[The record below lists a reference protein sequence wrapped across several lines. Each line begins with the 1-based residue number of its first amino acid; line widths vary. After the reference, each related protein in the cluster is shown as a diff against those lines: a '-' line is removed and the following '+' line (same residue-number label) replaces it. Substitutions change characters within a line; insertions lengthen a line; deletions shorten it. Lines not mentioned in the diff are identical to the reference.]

1 MKLTKRNKLLP
12 LRYKLAAY
20 FFALVCITLVLL
32 WIFQIVFLEGFYKT
46 IKSTRVE
53 QSAQQISLSIKN
65 GGDTVETINNI
76 SRKNGLSVYIYDT
89 SSPIFLKLYSKNY
102 NNTINM
108 SEFEEHRAYKYYR
121 EAYENG
127 GTCMDTT
134 TLETD
139 IREMQQF
146 NDISKSNYDKTV
158 QRETKPVDTQ
168 QYIEFRYENLIY
180 AEIIPVDDSTEYFM
194 LISSTITPV
203 SSVVETLRIQLIIV
217 SSIVFLIAIGLSL
230 YAARRISR
238 PLSEMNKSAKELAKQ
253 NYDVEFKGMGY
264 LEVKELNDT
273 LNYTRKELSKVDA
286 LRREL
291 IANISHDLR
300 TPLTMIKGYGEVMRD
315 LPGENTP
322 ENVQVIIDEAS
333 RLSNLVTDLL
343 DLSKLQAGALTLDAE
358 VFSLTDSIKNIFK
371 RYSKLKEQDG
381 YNIVFESDQNVLIY
395 GDELKMSQAIYNLMN
410 NAINY
415 VGEDKTV
422 IVKQIV
428 SDKKVRVEVI
438 DHGAGISQDKL
449 EYIWDRYYKVDKLH
463 KSAVI
468 GTGLGL
474 SIVKNIL
481 ELHNATY
488 GVISKV
494 GVGSTFWFELAIKSE
509 K

>member
-1 MKLTKRNKLLP
+1 MLP

-65 GGDTVETINNI
+65 GGDTVETINNT

-300 TPLTMIKGYGEVMRD
+300 TPLTSLKGYID
-315 LPGENTP
+315 LIKKEK
-322 ENVQVIIDEAS
+322 
-333 RLSNLVTDLL
+333 SNN
-343 DLSKLQAGALTLDAE
+343 KQ
-358 VFSLTDSIKNIFK
+358 
-371 RYSKLKEQDG
+371 KE
-381 YNIVFESDQNVLIY
+381 YL
-395 GDELKMSQAIYNLMN
+395 
-410 NAINY
+410 
-415 VGEDKTV
+415 
-422 IVKQIV
+422 
-428 SDKKVRVEVI
+428 
-438 DHGAGISQDKL
+438 
-449 EYIWDRYYKVDKLH
+449 
-463 KSAVI
+463 
-468 GTGLGL
+468 
-474 SIVKNIL
+474 
-481 ELHNATY
+481 
-488 GVISKV
+488 
-494 GVGSTFWFELAIKSE
+494 
-509 K
+509 

>member
-1 MKLTKRNKLLP
+1 M
-12 LRYKLAAY
+12 Y
-20 FFALVCITLVLL
+20 FFTLVCVTLILL

-53 QSAQQISLSIKN
+53 QGAQQISMSIKN
-65 GGDTVETINNI
+65 GDDTTDIIDNV
-76 SRKNGLSVYIYDT
+76 SRKNALSIYVYDT
-89 SSPIFLKLYSKNY
+89 SSPIFLKVYSKNY
-102 NNTINM
+102 NNVI
-108 SEFEEHRAYKYYR
+108 SKSDYQEHQAYRYYKK
-121 EAYENG
+121 AYENG
-127 GTCMDTT
+127 GTYMDTT
-134 TLETD
+134 TLESD
-139 IREMQQF
+139 LRELEEF
-146 NDISKSNYDKTV
+146 RNIVETPYEKTSQEETMSAYSP
-158 QRETKPVDTQ
+158 QR
-168 QYIEFRYENLIY
+168 IEYRYENLVY

-194 LISSTITPV
+194 LINTTITPV
-203 SSVVETLRIQLIIV
+203 SSVVDTLRIQLIIV
-217 SSIVFLIAIGLSL
+217 STIVFLIAIGLSL
-230 YAARRISR
+230 YSAKRISR

-253 NYDVEFKGMGY
+253 NYDVEFNSSGY

-273 LNYTRKELSKVDA
+273 LNYTRKELSKVEQ

-322 ENVQVIIDEAS
+322 ENVQIIIDEAS
-333 RLSNLVTDLL
+333 RLSTLVTDLL
-343 DLSKLQAGALTLDAE
+343 DLSKLQAGALTLDADT
-358 VFSLTDSIKNIFK
+358 FCLTDSIKNIFK

-381 YNIVFESDQNVLIY
+381 YNIVFESNQDVLVY
-395 GDELKMSQAIYNLMN
+395 GDELKMSQVVYNLMN

-428 SDKKVRVEVI
+428 SGKKVRIEVI
-438 DHGAGISQDKL
+438 DHGAGIPKDKL
-449 EYIWDRYYKVDKLH
+449 DYIWDRYYKVDKLH

-481 ELHNATY
+481 DLHNATY
-488 GVISKV
+488 GVMSEE
-494 GVGSTFWFELAIKSE
+494 GNGSTFWFELDIQKE
-509 K
+509 